1 MGAEEDCWL
10 FMKGQKMKEMKM
22 IPVVDLQLLAEGG
35 AGDSGTAQGTGVTA
49 GDAARQMTGAPAGG
63 QEDTAPAAGV
73 QKDADLNGEFESLI
87 RGKFKAQFDAR
98 MQDTI
103 QKRLKGSKEAAQ
115 KFSEVT
121 PILEQLGRK
130 YGVDASDIMA
140 LRNALEADRS
150 PVGAD
155 ETGREAESRKKAE
168 RLHSLWKQQ
177 EEEARSFYP
186 GLSVEQELKNP
197 RFVKLITNNVDIRTA
212 YEVTHRDEI
221 IPAAMQF
228 AAQAVEQNLSRK
240 IAAGGLR
247 PPENGTGSRA
257 AATVRSD
264 VSKLSKADID
274 EVIRRVANGERVSF
288 G

>member
-1 MGAEEDCWL
+1 
-10 FMKGQKMKEMKM
+10 MKGQKMNEMKM

-49 GDAARQMTGAPAGG
+49 GVAARQMTGDPAGG
-63 QEDTAPAAGV
+63 QEETAPAAGV
-73 QKDADLNGEFESLI
+73 QKEADLNGEFESLI

-140 LRNALEADRS
+140 LKAALEEDRT

-186 GLSVEQELKNP
+186 GLSVEEELKNP

-212 YEVTHRDEI
+212 YEVMHRDEI
-221 IPAAMQF
+221 IPAAMQY

>member
-1 MGAEEDCWL
+1 
-10 FMKGQKMKEMKM
+10 MKFDSF
-22 IPVVDLQLLAEGG
+22 IPMLSLQIFAEGAGAAAG
-35 AGDSGTAQGTGVTA
+35 AGDGGTAQGTGVTEAAAAPQKADKNPLA
-49 GDAARQMTGAPAGG
+49 GVKYGI
-63 QEDTAPAAGV
+63 QEEAPAAGV
-73 QKDADLNGEFESLI
+73 QKEADLNGEFENLI

-140 LRNALEADRS
+140 LKAALEEDRT

-168 RLHSLWKQQ
+168 RLHTLWKQQ

-212 YEVTHRDEI
+212 YEVMHRDEI
-221 IPAAMQF
+221 IPAAMQY

>member
-1 MGAEEDCWL
+1 MN
-10 FMKGQKMKEMKM
+10 EMKM

-35 AGDSGTAQGTGVTA
+35 AGDSGTAQGAGVTA
-49 GDAARQMTGAPAGG
+49 GVAARQMTGAPAGG
-63 QEDTAPAAGV
+63 QEETAPAAGV

-130 YGVDASDIMA
+130 YGVDASDIMG
-140 LRNALEADRS
+140 LRNALEEDRT

-168 RLHSLWKQQ
+168 RLHTLWKQQ

-212 YEVTHRDEI
+212 YEVMHRDEI
-221 IPAAMQF
+221 IPAAMQY